1 MAPPKKHRLESVKIP
16 IELNEE
22 FVEAKDGLGHTHTQA
37 VEEAIALYV
46 KKAKRANVAAEA
58 LKRQFK
64 K

>member
-22 FVEAKDGLGHTHTQA
+22 FVQARDALGHTHTQA
-37 VEEAIALYV
+37 VETAIELYV
-46 KKAKRANVAAEA
+46 KKAQR
-58 LKRQFK
+58 RPSTPPGGSK

>member
-22 FVEAKDGLGHTHTQA
+22 FLEARDALGHTHTQA

-46 KKAKRANVAAEA
+46 KKRATP
-58 LKRQFK
+58 RPTRPK
-64 K
+64 KKG